1 MGSWTYTVPFVFKMA
16 VLSAEL
22 HALLGG
28 ALSEADCKLVLAPNA
43 TRPLVTE
50 MVRALREG
58 RAGVV
63 TEEELAASEAVADA
77 TKAIFLA
84 LPDSR
89 ADGAGRAEDAAVE
102 GIETLRR
109 QVAELEGALVLTREE
124 LGHAKHRRERIK
136 LLEPTSA
143 KEVASL
149 IAYEQQLRLSIA
161 AELEACSAAELEC
174 VDATSGLSAA
184 MADLAARLEPD
195 GLFLLPLPKMEELSD
210 ANAQFLEA
218 VQVQID
224 GGGGGAGGADG
235 VLGMRGVAMQE
246 LQRLQDMFV
255 NTGRNSEKS
264 VP

>member
-1 MGSWTYTVPFVFKMA
+1 MA
-16 VLSAEL
+16 DLSAEL

-28 ALSEADCKLVLAPNA
+28 ALTEAECELVLAPDA

-63 TEEELAASEAVADA
+63 PEAELAACEAVGDA
-77 TKAIFLA
+77 TRAIFLA
-84 LPDSR
+84 LPDPP
-89 ADGAGRAEDAAVE
+89 ADGAGRAEDAAAE
-102 GIETLRR
+102 NIETLRR
-109 QVAELEGALVLTREE
+109 QVAELEGALALTREE
-124 LGHAKHRRERIK
+124 LGQAQHRRERIK

-149 IAYEQQLRLSIA
+149 VAYEQQLRRSIA

-210 ANAQFLEA
+210 ANAHFLEA
-218 VQVQID
+218 VQAQID
-224 GGGGGAGGADG
+224 GGAGGASAGGADG
-235 VLGMRGVAMQE
+235 VPGMRGVAMQE

-255 NTGRNSEKS
+255 NTGRNDEKS